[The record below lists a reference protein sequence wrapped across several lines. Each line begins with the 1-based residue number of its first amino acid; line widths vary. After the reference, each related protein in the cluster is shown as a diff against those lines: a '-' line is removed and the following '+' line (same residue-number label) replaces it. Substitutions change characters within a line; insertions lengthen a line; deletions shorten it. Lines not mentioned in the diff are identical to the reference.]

1 MKQDDNS
8 TKDINHKL
16 EISKKFQISAN
27 IATIL
32 GILVSVTYYLYITDF
47 NREQEKR
54 KNAIEAIG
62 KIYNNEFLNKYAI
75 IFDSEVRSKDEQIN
89 AFYYVLNT
97 YYIISIIYNN
107 NIGDRLII
115 TKAIEQGIQ
124 AFTSSLVYKQEKHNI
139 ENTCKECVDEIDKM
153 IKNFGE
159 KE

>member
-97 YYIISIIYNN
+97 
-107 NIGDRLII
+107 
-115 TKAIEQGIQ
+115 
-124 AFTSSLVYKQEKHNI
+124 
-139 ENTCKECVDEIDKM
+139 
-153 IKNFGE
+153 
-159 KE
+159 